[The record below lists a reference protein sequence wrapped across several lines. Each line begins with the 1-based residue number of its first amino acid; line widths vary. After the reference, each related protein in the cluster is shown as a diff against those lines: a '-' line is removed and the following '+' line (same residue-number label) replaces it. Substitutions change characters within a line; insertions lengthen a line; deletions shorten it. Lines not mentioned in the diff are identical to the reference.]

1 MSAKES
7 SRSVVTIAQTTS
19 SNDAII
25 ASSKSISMSPSESR
39 SDGTLTKKQICSIVK
54 QIIMYVIMPLKRVA
68 TIENFSYVVVKN
80 RALNCSD
87 SNAMFWPK
95 WAQKYIDQ
103 QKLMT
108 LFNNIYINMNVSERS
123 IAIYQLF
130 RWWQML
136 HRVNCTRIYF
146 FNGRCCMWRHNF
158 TYAHGRCCARLMAD
172 VASTNVHT

>member
-39 SDGTLTKKQICSIVK
+39 SDGTLTKKQKCSIVK

-123 IAIYQLF
+123 IAICGQNRSNNVIKRRHHCVVENVY
-130 RWWQML
+130 RCIPNT
-136 HRVNCTRIYF
+136 VVPCDIYD
-146 FNGRCCMWRHNF
+146 F
-158 TYAHGRCCARLMAD
+158 TK
-172 VASTNVHT
+172 